1 MKIEVAI
8 GIDIGGTNTVIGV
21 VDREGN
27 ILAETSTP
35 TLTNTDINNY
45 LNTLTSKIN
54 ETVFH
59 LNGTIEVKGIG
70 IGAPSSNYY
79 TGEIVGAS
87 NLGWGDRV
95 PFVKLMKEFYD
106 YPVIVLTNDANSAAV
121 GEMMYGAAKGM
132 NDFIMLTLG
141 TGVGSGIVANGKLI
155 LGHDGFAGEL
165 GHVIIDPNGR
175 ECGCGRKG
183 CLETYAS
190 ATGICR
196 TASELI
202 ATTKTESKLRNVPAL
217 NFTSKMIYDAAV
229 KGDELALKAFE
240 ITGKMLGKAI
250 ADFVTFSSPEAVF
263 LFGGLAMAGDYIFT
277 PTREA
282 MEENMCF
289 LYSNKVKLLPSKLD
303 GAKIA
308 ILGASA
314 VVWQEMKN

>member
-35 TLTNTDINNY
+35 TLTNTDIKNY

-54 ETVFH
+54 ETVFQ

-95 PFVKLMKEFYD
+95 PFVKLMKEYYD

-165 GHVIIDPNGR
+165 GHVVIDPNGR

-202 ATTKTESKLRNVPAL
+202 ATTKTQSKLRNVPAL

-229 KGDELALKAFE
+229 KGDELALKAFD

-263 LFGGLAMAGDYIFT
+263 LFGGLATAGDYIFT
-277 PTREA
+277 PTRDA